1 MSKRIYNKINS
12 FLMENDDDFEMDEFI
27 DLLHEIIVRDPIIPA
42 DKTIAT
48 RYSLINFKVYLAKMN

>member
-12 FLMENDDDFEMDEFI
+12 FLMENDDDFEMDEFL
-27 DLLHEIIVRDPIIPA
+27 DLLDELIVKDPIKPA

-48 RYSLINFKVYLAKMN
+48 RYSLVKNYLTII